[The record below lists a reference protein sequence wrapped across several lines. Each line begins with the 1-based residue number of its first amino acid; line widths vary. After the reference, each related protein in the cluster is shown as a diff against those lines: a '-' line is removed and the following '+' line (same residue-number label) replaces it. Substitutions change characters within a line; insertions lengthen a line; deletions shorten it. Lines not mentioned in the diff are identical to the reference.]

1 MLVCLCIWNSAVNRI
16 VIKLR
21 AVRRID
27 AASLPTG
34 KQYFSLLQRAQT
46 GAGILFGVYWGTLFP
61 RIERPR

>member
-27 AASLPTG
+27 TASLPTG
-34 KQYFSLLQRAQT
+34 KQYFSLLPRAQT

-61 RIERPR
+61 GVKRPK